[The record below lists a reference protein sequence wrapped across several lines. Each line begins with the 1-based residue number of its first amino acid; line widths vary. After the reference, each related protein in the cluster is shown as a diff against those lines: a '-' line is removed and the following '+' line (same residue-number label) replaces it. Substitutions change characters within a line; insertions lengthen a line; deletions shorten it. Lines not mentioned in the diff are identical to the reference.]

1 MKIRQGFVSNSSSAS
16 FTIRWRF
23 NGEETDLRKILE
35 EIFQFDY
42 RTATTYQ
49 DRVREDGEFC
59 LLDAIEDGTKEVTP
73 DGEKKRAER
82 LPGEHPLKQ
91 TNFLAPVGGFRA
103 EERERT
109 GTEFV
114 SHFWTCMLN
123 CYGDLGQAAEA
134 LFFYL
139 NLTRQTEIIDFHVE
153 EDH

>member
-16 FTIRWRF
+16 FTIRWRYY
-23 NGEETDLRKILE
+23 GGETDLRKILE
-35 EIFQFDY
+35 NIFQFDY
-42 RTATTYQ
+42 RTE
-49 DRVREDGEFC
+49 VPEDGKFR
-59 LLDAIEDGTKEVTP
+59 LLDAIEDGTREVTP

-91 TNFLAPVGGFRA
+91 TNFLAPVGEFQA

-109 GTEFV
+109 STEFV

-123 CYGDLGQAAEA
+123 CYGDLGQAPEA

-139 NLTRQTEIIDFHVE
+139 NLTRHTEVIDFHVE